1 MIYSVALYG
10 KRLKDVSWYAPLEMA
25 SMNKLTRL
33 PGVISRSSWISPHS
47 AISAPFRF
55 LSTSATL
62 LGPKKPAAAP
72 APVAKATTK
81 LERKIHPV
89 ETDPEKL
96 AKFCCINYM
105 ADKTE
110 GGPGPELRE
119 DEYYP
124 DWLWECNKTLTP
136 WYELDPKTNQ
146 YWKQQQQAYTKHR
159 ARIRRAQTWGPTNQS
174 QD

>member
-1 MIYSVALYG
+1 MTTFHKALTTFKASAHG
-10 KRLKDVSWYAPLEMA
+10 RIIFADALSALRTPWVSRHAKFA
-25 SMNKLTRL
+25 
-33 PGVISRSSWISPHS
+33 
-47 AISAPFRF
+47 
-55 LSTSATL
+55 TSTL
-62 LGPKKPAAAP
+62 LRGPKAKPPPGAPAA
-72 APVAKATTK
+72 AKATTK
-81 LERKIHPV
+81 LEKQLIQV
-89 ETDPEKL
+89 ETDPEIL
-96 AKFCCINYM
+96 AKYCCINYM